1 MHGWSRPVCDCKM
14 FFHLLFKNIRYL
26 FISRNG
32 NFIIF
37 LFTESEKDTTQIVE
51 TNETDD
57 KASSAEQLNDKLAE
71 EAEKEAAENISTT
84 EDSISKSISAEQSE
98 ESLTKTE

>member
-37 LFTESEKDTTQIVE
+37 LFTESEEDTTQIVE